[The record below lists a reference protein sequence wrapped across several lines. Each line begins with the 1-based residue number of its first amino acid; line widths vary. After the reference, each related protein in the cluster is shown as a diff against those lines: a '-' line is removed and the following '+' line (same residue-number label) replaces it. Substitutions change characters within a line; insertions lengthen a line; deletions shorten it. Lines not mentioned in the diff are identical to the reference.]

1 VFARLHTL
9 ETTPEQFEEGLRI
22 VRDQLLPWVRE
33 SSGFRGLIGLV
44 DRTQGTALVLTLWA
58 DSEALE
64 RSAAAGDRLSALAAE
79 VTGATRRSL
88 QTFEVSLIEMPDRA
102 AEGRRT

>member
-9 ETTPEQFEEGLRI
+9 ETTPEQFEQGLRI
-22 VRDQLLPWVRE
+22 VGDELLPWVRE

-44 DRTQGTALVLTLWA
+44 DRTRGTALVLTLWA

-64 RSAAAGDRLSALAAE
+64 RSAEVGDRLSALAAE

-88 QTFEVSLIEMPDRA
+88 ETFEVSLIEIPSRA
-102 AEGRRT
+102 AEGGRT